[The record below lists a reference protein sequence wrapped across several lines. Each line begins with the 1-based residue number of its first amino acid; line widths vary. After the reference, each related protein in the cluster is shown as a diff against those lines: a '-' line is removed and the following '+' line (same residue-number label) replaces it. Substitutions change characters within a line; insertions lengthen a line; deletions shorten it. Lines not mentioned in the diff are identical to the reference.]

1 MVGDAEEDEDHEEL
15 EWDEDELHERKKNV
29 ADAKKGKTKV
39 EKDHKVVQETVAASH
54 SKPKSKPKKSDKS
67 IKAAEVSAKEA
78 AALKKAKEK
87 TAEALK
93 LKAAAAAAKK
103 KIKELEAAA
112 AAAKKVK
119 EIEKSKAAAADA
131 AGAAAAKKIKELE
144 KTKPE
149 TTDTIHTSAIKSK
162 SKGNA
167 VENLLVSPK
176 HDTQTSDE
184 RNSVDTITNNS
195 LLPMKAAEE
204 TKINPTPIP
213 NSYKDNPLP
222 RPVEFLQHAPAK
234 QTYLNKQNSQTNP
247 NIISHNERLLDSS
260 RLLNGQAHPLNDA
273 LETNTLQGPNHQ
285 TFQGGQMN
293 GRNNQMLGMQQN
305 EISNNKERFE
315 NVNKDQSVIPNH
327 GSVPFQS
334 GGDKSTS
341 VIHGEYE
348 QRETDPNLP
357 VNNMKNSNDREGESF
372 HKYEDARNSQ
382 DLQGPRDQRNNHPD
396 AVNLHEMN
404 SNLDGMNP
412 RESDMKN
419 MEENEANHGN
429 FRDSGGSQKTGDQ
442 SGSNGENFS
451 SHMKSSF
458 DNRANNEPNNHLDRP
473 ESNTFGDSHTRDPHD
488 NFDISNNNNHNNN
501 DNNNNNF
508 VNKYD
513 KNDISSTNSN
523 NLDNNN
529 FKKKDNDNEPGNN
542 SHNDNND
549 IKYRGRNNE
558 GFHRD
563 SSRNDDS
570 YHTDSLHGDNP
581 NHEFHGRNGPGNE
594 NNHQEGDEISHE
606 LGNSGSSQ
614 YSSFTKSK
622 DEFRPPGNPRPSNAQ
637 LQQQIPEGSPI
648 NGHHGS
654 LVTDPD
660 KNHQMIGIDHPSE
673 NTRIND
679 NSPKAPSKNMQ
690 DALTEKQKDFLAV
703 DHSIGKETT
712 NHDLNEIRDSS
723 SHSTAKESP
732 LIVFKDNSNSNNDVK
747 ENSNTIAGSANKE
760 EEGLSQSNDPIL
772 QKIREEL
779 RSGGNE
785 IGGAV
790 VNTDSSASNGNQ
802 INSILSD
809 QNKDLLHHAGNL
821 HLTHPGAG
829 TMQDLESLM
838 SGSEQKEIVPKHS
851 KCVECRE
858 SVVSAKTR
866 TELNGMKRPDYEL
879 VFVKAPNPNYNK
891 KTFPNNY
898 LRKKKK

>member
-1 MVGDAEEDEDHEEL
+1 MAGDAEEDEDHEEL
-15 EWDEDELHERKKNV
+15 EWDEDELHDRKKNV

-67 IKAAEVSAKEA
+67 TKAAEVSAKEA

-112 AAAKKVK
+112 AAAKKAK
-119 EIEKSKAAAADA
+119 EIEKSKAAAADV

-144 KTKPE
+144 KTKAE
-149 TTDTIHTSAIKSK
+149 TTDTVHTSAIKAK

-184 RNSVDTITNNS
+184 TNSVDAITNNS

-222 RPVEFLQHAPAK
+222 RPVEFLQHAPVK

-260 RLLNGQAHPLNDA
+260 RLLNGQAQPVNEA

-285 TFQGGQMN
+285 AFQGGQIN
-293 GRNNQMLGMQQN
+293 GRNNQMLGMQQKQ
-305 EISNNKERFE
+305 ISNNKDRFE
-315 NVNKDQSVIPNH
+315 NANNDQSAIPNH

-348 QRETDPNLP
+348 QRETEPNLP
-357 VNNMKNSNDREGESF
+357 VNNMRNSNDREGESF
-372 HKYEDARNSQ
+372 HKYEDPRNSQ
-382 DLQGPRDQRNNHPD
+382 DLQGPRDQRNTHPD
-396 AVNLHEMN
+396 AVNWHEMN
-404 SNLDGMNP
+404 SNRDGMNP
-412 RESDMKN
+412 RESDMRN
-419 MEENEANHGN
+419 IEGNGANHGN
-429 FRDSGGSQKTGDQ
+429 FRDSGDSQKTADQ
-442 SGSNGENFS
+442 AGSNGENLS
-451 SHMKSSF
+451 SHMKSSL
-458 DNRANNEPNNHLDRP
+458 DNRANNEPNSHFDRP
-473 ESNTFGDSHTRDPHD
+473 ESNTFGDPHTRDPHD
-488 NFDISNNNNHNNN
+488 NFDISNNNNHNSN

-508 VNKYD
+508 RNKYD
-513 KNDISSTNSN
+513 NNDISSTNSN

-529 FKKKDNDNEPGNN
+529 FNKKDNNNEPGNN

-549 IKYRGRNNE
+549 IKNRGPSNE

-563 SSRNDDS
+563 SSPNDDN
-570 YHTDSLHGDNP
+570 YQANSLHGDNP
-581 NHEFHGRNGPGNE
+581 HHEFHGRNGPNNE
-594 NNHQEGDEISHE
+594 KNHQEGDEISHE

-648 NGHHGS
+648 NEHHGS
-654 LVTDPD
+654 SVTDPD
-660 KNHQMIGIDHPSE
+660 KNPQMIGIDHPSE

-690 DALTEKQKDFLAV
+690 DALTEKQKDFLTV
-703 DHSIGKETT
+703 DHNIGKETA
-712 NHDLNEIRDSS
+712 NHDLNEVHDSS
-723 SHSTAKESP
+723 SHSVAKESP
-732 LIVFKDNSNSNNDVK
+732 LIVFKDNSNSNTDVK
-747 ENSNTIAGSANKE
+747 ENSNTINENSNKE

-785 IGGAV
+785 IGGAGA
-790 VNTDSSASNGNQ
+790 NTDSSASNGNQ
-802 INSILSD
+802 INSMLSD

-821 HLTHPGAG
+821 HLSHPGAG

-858 SVVSAKTR
+858 SVVNAKTR